1 MDKPFEEHSR
11 KNTTNTTLDEQNETE
26 HTTEKKH
33 VLVFPYQGKKGYFII
48 KSMKKRF
55 RNLLPQFLVPKVVVT
70 GSKFSRTIF
79 SHNYDIIYYGNCPEN
94 GYPDNYVGES
104 ARRISERVF
113 GHTGKDINSHL
124 YKHCIEAG
132 HQALEISDYRIIGNR
147 YGNNWN
153 KRKIAEA
160 LLFKELKP
168 TLNKQDKSI
177 PLKLFN

>member
-1 MDKPFEEHSR
+1 M
-11 KNTTNTTLDEQNETE
+11 L
-26 HTTEKKH
+26 
-33 VLVFPYQGKKGYFII
+33 VLPYKVKKGDLII

-55 RNLLPQFLVPKVVVT
+55 RNFLPQCIVPMVVFT
-70 GSKFSRTIF
+70 DSKLSSKFWVKGRTIF

-153 KRKIAEA
+153 KQKIAEA

-177 PLKLFN
+177 PLKLFNWILIELNLIFS